1 MGRLCRVPAVRSNA
15 TRLLLLLVLAA
26 SAGIHAALVPEHA
39 TESTA
44 AGTLFA
50 LSALALTA
58 AAIAVERSE
67 GTTAVTLAALLLGSL
82 IAAYAAT
89 RVAVLWPFEH
99 AEPIDAL
106 GALTKLLEAAGLV
119 LAFGL
124 LHSPAGRRK
133 RLPARTEG
141 AGP

>member
-1 MGRLCRVPAVRSNA
+1 MTPRSS
-15 TRLLLLLVLAA
+15 RRLLLLVLAA
-26 SAGIHAALVPEHA
+26 SAGIHAALIPEHA
-39 TESTA
+39 SESTA
-44 AGTLFA
+44 AGRLFA
-50 LSALALTA
+50 LSALALA
-58 AAIAVERSE
+58 AVAIAVDRTE
-67 GTTAVTLAALLLGSL
+67 GTTAVALSALLLGSL

-119 LAFGL
+119 LALGL
-124 LHSPAGRRK
+124 LHAPAGSRK

-141 AGP
+141 VGP